1 MITNENVKTN
11 LVNDVISK
19 ATSSQLFWVVSFSIL
34 TAFSA
39 QVMVPVEPVPFT
51 LQTVLVLLS
60 GAFLG
65 SRNGFYSQIT
75 YLMAGAA
82 GLPVFAGMYAG
93 AHVLFGPTGGYLIAF
108 PFAAYL
114 TGAIIE
120 SRRTTFNVIV
130 AMVAGTAVIL
140 LTGALYLSTFFNG
153 DLGEALFNGALVF
166 SLWDILKIAAT
177 LGIYKAIS
185 VKFPKLPA

>member
-1 MITNENVKTN
+1 MTTNEHVQTN
-11 LVNDVISK
+11 SVNDMISRV
-19 ATSSQLFWVVSFSIL
+19 ASTQLFWVVSFSIL

-39 QVMVPVEPVPFT
+39 QVWVPVNPVPFT

-65 SRNGFYSQIT
+65 SKNGFYSQVV
-75 YLMAGAA
+75 YLFAGAI
-82 GLPVFAGMYAG
+82 GVPVFAGFFAG
-93 AHVLFGPTGGYLIAF
+93 APVLFGPTGGYLIAF

-120 SRRTTFNVIV
+120 ARRTTFNIIL
-130 AMVAGTAVIL
+130 ALTAGTAVIL

-153 DLGEALFNGALVF
+153 DIGQALFSGALVF
-166 SLWDILKIAAT
+166 SVWDVIKIAAT
-177 LGIYKAIS
+177 FGIYRAIS